1 MFMSAWKFVDSWI
14 APGIEA
20 GSDPQHKCL
29 HEIPDGFKKYE
40 TGKTAFPGPHSHT
53 SDIADST
60 VKEIFHNVKILS
72 SRILVS
78 FFRTRIVHLVSCVN
92 LQY

>member
-14 APGIEA
+14 ALGIDPGIEA

-53 SDIADST
+53 SDQDLMHEYDNEAEG
-60 VKEIFHNVKILS
+60 KH
-72 SRILVS
+72 R
-78 FFRTRIVHLVSCVN
+78 R
-92 LQY
+92 